1 MKKLEIF
8 KPGRHTAM
16 NGAVLEFSDEHLNA
30 TAQAYDPAL
39 REAPL
44 VVGHPTLD
52 APAYGWVKSLSYADG
67 LLYADPDQVD
77 PAFAEL
83 VNAGR
88 FKKISASFYTP
99 TAKNNPKPGTYYL
112 RHVGFLG
119 AAAPAVAG
127 LKSASFSETDDG
139 VIEFGDWVDTQHAS
153 MWRRMRDWFIGKF
166 GLEEADKVIP
176 DYAVASLEDAARS
189 DAKPQLNPAFAQS
202 PHQET
207 TVDPK
212 DLAAKEAAIKKKE
225 DDLNT
230 QAAAFAEREKKLQ
243 AQEAQAKRAG
253 VGAFVE
259 GLVKDGRLLPRDQAP
274 LVEFMAAVD
283 DEAVIE
289 FADGDEQKKTPRG
302 QWLREFLARLPKQ
315 VDYAEHAK
323 AGDDRPAAGS
333 VAAPHGYSVDPA
345 RAELHA
351 KALAYAETNKCDYVT
366 AITAVGQ

>member
-16 NGAVLEFSDEHLNA
+16 NGAVLEFSDEQLNVA
-30 TAQAYDPAL
+30 AQAYDPAL

-52 APAYGWVKSLSYADG
+52 APAYGWVKSLNYADG
-67 LLYADPDQVD
+67 VLYADPDQVD

-88 FKKISASFYTP
+88 YKKISASFYTP

-119 AAAPAVAG
+119 AQAPAVSG

-139 VIEFGDWVDTQHAS
+139 VIEFGDWIDTQHAG

-166 GLEEADKVIP
+166 GIEEADKVIP

-189 DAKPQLNPAFAQS
+189 DSKPQPHPVFAQP

-212 DLAAKEAAIKKKE
+212 ELAAKEAAIKKKE
-225 DDLNT
+225 DDLQT
-230 QAAAFAEREKKLQ
+230 QAAAFAERETKLKEQ
-243 AQEAQAKRAG
+243 ENATRRKDIVDFVSAQVAAG
-253 VGAFVE
+253 KV
-259 GLVKDGRLLPRDQAP
+259 LPRDQAG
-274 LVEFMAAVD
+274 LVAFMASLDNSETIEFGEADARRTVSADAFMRDFISRLPQAVD
-283 DEAVIE
+283 YSERTKSTDDTSA
-289 FADGDEQKKTPRG
+289 
-302 QWLREFLARLPKQ
+302 KQ
-315 VDYAEHAK
+315 TLV
-323 AGDDRPAAGS
+323 
-333 VAAPHGYSVDPA
+333 PHGYSVDPA

-351 KALAYAETNKCDYVT
+351 KAVAYADSNKCEYVT
-366 AITAVGQ
+366 AVAAVSK